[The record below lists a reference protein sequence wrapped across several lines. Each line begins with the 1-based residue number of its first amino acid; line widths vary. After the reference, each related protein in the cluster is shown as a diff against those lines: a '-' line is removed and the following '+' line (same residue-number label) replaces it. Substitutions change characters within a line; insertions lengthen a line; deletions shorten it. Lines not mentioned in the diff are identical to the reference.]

1 MSTPTTVTY
10 RGQEYRLVE
19 ALSLDDLKKSS
30 TTLHDLAQM
39 LRPSIKSSDASAAF
53 VAIREAL
60 TNMVRANRI
69 LLDEEAI
76 LPKGVPGNSE
86 RIFALATDAADEV
99 DVLSDILKRLAD
111 NIGVWALKIDEHVRD
126 QESKHALDP
135 GTQLKPQQESKQF
148 GHLW

>member
-1 MSTPTTVTY
+1 MY
-10 RGQEYRLVE
+10 EGRQYRLVE
-19 ALSLDDLKKSS
+19 ALTTAELKNAS
-30 TTLHDLAQM
+30 TVLHDLAQK
-39 LRPSIKSSDASAAF
+39 LRPSIMRSAA
-53 VAIREAL
+53 AHELTELRKAL

-76 LPKGVPGNSE
+76 LPKGVSGNSA

-99 DVLSDILKRLAD
+99 DVLSDILKRIAD
-111 NIGVWALKIDEHVRD
+111 NIGVWALKIDKHVLD